1 MLGYINLNDSK
12 KNWKK
17 ISKVLKT
24 KSPQQCVYR
33 FKKLI
38 TKSLNVK
45 WIRSED
51 IKLIE
56 LIENFGYDWDLFTKL
71 LNKPKDAIINRYKTK
86 LDPKLKRSKF
96 SDEED
101 NMIIK
106 LYKKYGNKWNQICK
120 FLPNRNSEMI
130 KNRYYS
136 YIRKNLKN
144 NHSKVTS
151 SEYIEIKPNISIVPK
166 NITTDK
172 NLNDYDV
179 KLPLNNYPNMNEI
192 VNNNNFSINDCYNL
206 ELMNNIYFQ
215 NLGNKL
221 ILQNPSPNLFL
232 DDLHYNNY
240 NNSYQ
245 NINQNLND
253 DKILLNTLKEINNNS
268 TNLFKNNCLF
278 ENKSNEIFDI
288 PSNYF
293 DKINKN
299 TYNLGNYHNEDF
311 LEDFIDIN
319 KNKINLN
326 NNILSTEFNVDMF
339 FDNELENQR
348 KSILNFNKF
357 INDYDVN
364 IHIKNPI
371 LLNKEERNFLL
382 NDNNMKM
389 ENNPQFEMDS
399 MTVKEFINLSQNYLD
414 NCYINGIEEL
424 FIKKNNIEN
433 AYKNII
439 KLYVD
444 KIKEIQLP
452 RGI

>member
-1 MLGYINLNDSK
+1 
-12 KNWKK
+12 
-17 ISKVLKT
+17 
-24 KSPQQCVYR
+24 
-33 FKKLI
+33 
-38 TKSLNVK
+38 
-45 WIRSED
+45 
-51 IKLIE
+51 
-56 LIENFGYDWDLFTKL
+56 
-71 LNKPKDAIINRYKTK
+71 
-86 LDPKLKRSKF
+86 
-96 SDEED
+96 
-101 NMIIK
+101 
-106 LYKKYGNKWNQICK
+106 
-120 FLPNRNSEMI
+120 
-130 KNRYYS
+130 
-136 YIRKNLKN
+136 
-144 NHSKVTS
+144 
-151 SEYIEIKPNISIVPK
+151 
-166 NITTDK
+166 
-172 NLNDYDV
+172 
-179 KLPLNNYPNMNEI
+179 
-192 VNNNNFSINDCYNL
+192 
-206 ELMNNIYFQ
+206 MNNIYFQ

-268 TNLFKNNCLF
+268 TNLFKNNCLL

-371 LLNKEERNFLL
+371 LLTKEERNFLL